1 MPPSRP
7 SRGLCARTSLALL
20 AATVVAAGAAL
31 AQDSATP
38 EPPADGGTPKAQ
50 PTAAAIQASD
60 APAVAL
66 GQRLDA
72 ITATLAGSSA
82 PTRPPVDATETATL
96 VRELDGQV
104 RERVALTRAEIL
116 EGLSP
121 GVIDGLASSLARIDR
136 EVQRSRG
143 DLAAAATELEVRL
156 TRLKG
161 EREFLRA
168 VLGVVREDELPP
180 TLFARSR
187 ESLAAIEQTRA
198 DLRSVLDQLV
208 ELESQLAE
216 VQSAARTGLDGIRS
230 KQAAAAGDVFQL
242 EQPPLWSVLGTASP
256 PDSFLRN
263 LVNATAVSVLEY
275 LTAYPGAWT
284 GLLALLGAI
293 LALTFGLRRASLA
306 GADTAEARAELD
318 NDLLVQRPLSVSV
331 LVWVA
336 LGPMLFGADLPL
348 AIDFLR
354 IAIAAVAAGRLLPL
368 LLGPA
373 ARGAATAVLAVTVLA
388 TAALLAGTSSV
399 NTRLL
404 LFVIGGGTTFLLWR
418 IAGAI
423 RTDTGRIGRLWG
435 RVLKVTVAAGQYL
448 AAAGVVANV
457 AGAVN
462 LANQLL
468 YGTLFAVTV
477 PLLLSITERIL
488 RTMIRQALQRRP
500 LNGLRA
506 VRAYPDVV
514 KRRLYQFV
522 DLLLV
527 LLFLPVV
534 FQLFPF
540 LTPAFTALRT
550 FASAP
555 LTLGGLN
562 VSLLNV
568 LALAAGVAIAL
579 GVARLVRFLLQ
590 EEVLPRTPLAM
601 GSAAAASRLTYYG
614 LVIVGLFLAL
624 AAAGFEISQLTL
636 LVSALS
642 VGIGFG
648 LQNIVNNFVSGIVL
662 AFERPIQPGDLVAVG
677 TMTGRVRD
685 IGLRATTVRTFEG
698 ADVIVPNSQFI
709 AGEVVNWTLADRSR
723 RIEIPV
729 GVAYGTDLR
738 RVIEILRGVVA
749 ANTDVASTPEPNVVF
764 RRFGESSIDFSV
776 LFWATDADRA
786 VGLTSEIGIGI
797 WEALDKAGISI
808 PFPQRD
814 LHIVSGGVAGPSA
827 GEPVVSAPSAA
838 PPPAPAAGHRT
849 GGSARA
855 GEEPREDPE

>member
-1 MPPSRP
+1 
-7 SRGLCARTSLALL
+7 
-20 AATVVAAGAAL
+20 
-31 AQDSATP
+31 
-38 EPPADGGTPKAQ
+38 
-50 PTAAAIQASD
+50 
-60 APAVAL
+60 
-66 GQRLDA
+66 
-72 ITATLAGSSA
+72 
-82 PTRPPVDATETATL
+82 
-96 VRELDGQV
+96 
-104 RERVALTRAEIL
+104 
-116 EGLSP
+116 
-121 GVIDGLASSLARIDR
+121 
-136 EVQRSRG
+136 
-143 DLAAAATELEVRL
+143 
-156 TRLKG
+156 
-161 EREFLRA
+161 
-168 VLGVVREDELPP
+168 
-180 TLFARSR
+180 
-187 ESLAAIEQTRA
+187 
-198 DLRSVLDQLV
+198 
-208 ELESQLAE
+208 
-216 VQSAARTGLDGIRS
+216 
-230 KQAAAAGDVFQL
+230 
-242 EQPPLWSVLGTASP
+242 
-256 PDSFLRN
+256 
-263 LVNATAVSVLEY
+263 
-275 LTAYPGAWT
+275 
-284 GLLALLGAI
+284 
-293 LALTFGLRRASLA
+293 
-306 GADTAEARAELD
+306 
-318 NDLLVQRPLSVSV
+318 V

-336 LGPMLFGADLPL
+336 LGPLLFGANLPL

-354 IAIAAVAAGRLLPL
+354 IAVAAVAAWRLLPL

-373 ARGAATAVLAVTVLA
+373 ARGAATLILALTVLA
-388 TAALLAGTSSV
+388 TAALLAGTSST

-418 IAGAI
+418 MSGAL

-435 RVLKVTVAAGQYL
+435 GVLKVTAAAGQYL
-448 AAAGVVANV
+448 AAAAVVANV

-468 YGTLFAVTV
+468 YGTLFAVSV
-477 PLLLSITERIL
+477 PLLLSITERTL

-514 KRRLYQFV
+514 RRRLYQFV

-534 FQLFPF
+534 LRLFPF
-540 LTPAFTALRT
+540 LDPFFAAIWT
-550 FASAP
+550 FAGTP

-562 VSLLNV
+562 VSLLNI
-568 LALAAGVAIAL
+568 LALAAGVFLAL
-579 GVARLVRFLLQ
+579 GVAKLVRFLLQ

-614 LVIVGLFLAL
+614 LVIAGLFFAL

-709 AGEVVNWTLADRSR
+709 SAEVVNWTLADRSR
-723 RIEIPV
+723 RIEIAV

-738 RVIEILRGVVA
+738 QAVEVLRSVVA
-749 ANTDVASTPEPNVVF
+749 ANPNVASTPAPNVVF

-776 LFWATDADRA
+776 LFWAADADQA
-786 VGLTSEIGIGI
+786 VGLTSEVGIGI
-797 WEALDKAGISI
+797 WEALDQAGISI

-814 LHIVSGGVAGPSA
+814 LHIVSGALSGGTA
-827 GEPVVSAPSAA
+827 GEPAVSGPSAA
-838 PPPAPAAGHRT
+838 PSPTPAAGHRT

-855 GEEPREDPE
+855 AEEPPGDPE